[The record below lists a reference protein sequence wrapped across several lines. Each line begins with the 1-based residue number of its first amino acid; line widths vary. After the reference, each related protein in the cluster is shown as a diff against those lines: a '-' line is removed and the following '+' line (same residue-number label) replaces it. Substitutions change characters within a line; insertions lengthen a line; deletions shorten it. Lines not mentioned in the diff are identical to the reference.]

1 MLNNRAPIDA
11 RKVLTGKDGALY
23 NDEGVML
30 ATVETFQTQVNVTNA
45 KYQPLGDAQEHE
57 VFQSYGVTL
66 TFTEVVIADE
76 RFIQELFEGMKTG
89 VMPAWNFQ
97 GVVKGTQRKRTA
109 HDLQTVRTKR
119 HHRSAEPFRGR
130 HHQESL
136 EPLCQRSS
144 GIAELVN
151 RLIRSLI
158 CNGGVQAYN
167 QILMAVLHTRAA
179 NFLI

>member
-57 VFQSYGVTL
+57 VFQAYGVTL
-66 TFTEVVIADE
+66 TFTETVIADE

-97 GVVKGTQRKRTA
+97 GVVKGRNGSEQRMIYRQCVPSGTI
-109 HDLQTVRTKR
+109 DLQNLSVGDTIKR
-119 HHRSAEPFRGR
+119 AW
-130 HHQESL
+130 SL
-136 EPLCQRSS
+136 FVNDPP
-144 GIAELVN
+144 ELQ
-151 RLIRSLI
+151 SLLT
-158 CNGGVQAYN
+158 A
-167 QILMAVLHTRAA
+167 
-179 NFLI
+179 

>member
-57 VFQSYGVTL
+57 VFQAYGVTL

-76 RFIQELFEGMKTG
+76 RFIQELFQGMKSG

-97 GVVKGTQRKRTA
+97 GVVKGRNGSEQRMIYRQCVPSGTI
-109 HDLQTVRTKR
+109 DLQNLSVGDTIKR
-119 HHRSAEPFRGR
+119 AW
-130 HHQESL
+130 SL
-136 EPLCQRSS
+136 FVNDPP
-144 GIAELVN
+144 ELQ
-151 RLIRSLI
+151 SLLT
-158 CNGGVQAYN
+158 A
-167 QILMAVLHTRAA
+167 
-179 NFLI
+179 

>member
-30 ATVETFQTQVNVTNA
+30 ATVEIFQTQVNVTNA

-57 VFQSYGVTL
+57 VFQAYGVTL

-76 RFIQELFEGMKTG
+76 RFIQELFQGMKSG

-97 GVVKGTQRKRTA
+97 GVVKGRNGSEQRMIYRQCVPSGTI
-109 HDLQTVRTKR
+109 DLQNLSVGDTIKR
-119 HHRSAEPFRGR
+119 AW
-130 HHQESL
+130 SL
-136 EPLCQRSS
+136 FVNDPP
-144 GIAELVN
+144 ELQ
-151 RLIRSLI
+151 SLLT
-158 CNGGVQAYN
+158 A
-167 QILMAVLHTRAA
+167 
-179 NFLI
+179 

>member
-23 NDEGVML
+23 NDKGVML

-57 VFQSYGVTL
+57 VFQAYGVTL

-97 GVVKGTQRKRTA
+97 GVVKGRNGSEQRMIYRQCVPSGTI
-109 HDLQTVRTKR
+109 DLQNLSVGDTIKR
-119 HHRSAEPFRGR
+119 AW
-130 HHQESL
+130 SL
-136 EPLCQRSS
+136 FVNDPP
-144 GIAELVN
+144 ELQ
-151 RLIRSLI
+151 SLL
-158 CNGGVQAYN
+158 NA
-167 QILMAVLHTRAA
+167 
-179 NFLI
+179 

>member
-57 VFQSYGVTL
+57 VFQAYGVTL

-97 GVVKGTQRKRTA
+97 GVVKGRNGSEQRMIYRQCVPSGTI
-109 HDLQTVRTKR
+109 DLQNLSVGDTIKR
-119 HHRSAEPFRGR
+119 IW
-130 HHQESL
+130 SL
-136 EPLCQRSS
+136 FVNDPP
-144 GIAELVN
+144 ELQ
-151 RLIRSLI
+151 SLLT
-158 CNGGVQAYN
+158 A
-167 QILMAVLHTRAA
+167 
-179 NFLI
+179 

>member
-1 MLNNRAPIDA
+1 MINNRAPIDA

-76 RFIQELFEGMKTG
+76 RFIQELFEAMKTG

-97 GVVKGTQRKRTA
+97 GVVKGRNGSKQRMIYRQCVPSGTI
-109 HDLQTVRTKR
+109 DLQNLSVGDTIKR
-119 HHRSAEPFRGR
+119 NW
-130 HHQESL
+130 SL
-136 EPLCQRSS
+136 FVNDPP
-144 GIAELVN
+144 ELQ
-151 RLIRSLI
+151 SLLT
-158 CNGGVQAYN
+158 A
-167 QILMAVLHTRAA
+167 
-179 NFLI
+179 

>member
-97 GVVKGTQRKRTA
+97 GVVKGRNGSEQRMIYRQCVPSGTI
-109 HDLQTVRTKR
+109 DLQNLSVGDTIKR
-119 HHRSAEPFRGR
+119 AW
-130 HHQESL
+130 SL
-136 EPLCQRSS
+136 FVNDPP
-144 GIAELVN
+144 ELQ
-151 RLIRSLI
+151 SLL
-158 CNGGVQAYN
+158 NA
-167 QILMAVLHTRAA
+167 
-179 NFLI
+179 

>member
-23 NDEGVML
+23 NDVGVML

-97 GVVKGTQRKRTA
+97 GVVKGRNGSEQRMIYRQCVPSGTI
-109 HDLQTVRTKR
+109 DLQNLSVGDTIKR
-119 HHRSAEPFRGR
+119 AW
-130 HHQESL
+130 SL
-136 EPLCQRSS
+136 FVNDPP
-144 GIAELVN
+144 ELQ
-151 RLIRSLI
+151 SLLT
-158 CNGGVQAYN
+158 A
-167 QILMAVLHTRAA
+167 
-179 NFLI
+179 